1 MIELKEYAMITLGN
15 RQKRTDYQ
23 EDWEDCVCKGK
34 DVDKQN
40 LYRFFGKTNRGSR
53 IYINIDAEE
62 VPLQL
67 VKGIVQRYESVF
79 ETYNVAILSYDEFV
93 MMARDGSFKIESVM
107 ETFRDEKFYITILT
121 ATQDEGEQE
130 KTKKLIMLYIA

>member
-15 RQKRTDYQ
+15 GKERSDSQ
-23 EDWEDCVCKGK
+23 EDWEERVRTGK
-34 DVDKQN
+34 NVDKQN
-40 LYRFFGKTNRGSR
+40 LYRFFGETNQGSR
-53 IYINIDAEE
+53 IYINVNAEE

-67 VKGIVQRYESVF
+67 VNGIVQRYESVL

-107 ETFRDEKFYITILT
+107 ETFGDEKFYITILY
-121 ATQDEGEQE
+121 ATQDEEEQD
-130 KTKKLIMLYIA
+130 KAKKLIMLYIE